1 MTLILDSVLRV
12 PKKDVPDWLYP
23 EFVVHPKYGGEPF
36 KEYQVDDDWV
46 YFPRQARN
54 MFSGFK
60 IDDRRVEGRKIEFP
74 PSNYREK
81 YTGQTSTIIQSME
94 CLLHSP
100 CGGGVLVAGC
110 GKGKT
115 IMGTELAIRLGRPTC
130 IMVHKEYLGEQWEE
144 AIKMLA
150 PGASVGWVKQDR
162 CDMGFDHDFVIASTQ
177 SIVSPTRVYE
187 RKFYAS
193 FGLLLLDEVHRYG
206 AEVWQ
211 QVMWKFPTKYRLGL
225 TATAGR
231 FDGMWSVITDN
242 IGPIAAELESDPI
255 DFQVFTVNVGTEI
268 DSSSY
273 DKPWLD
279 KKMKLGKL
287 TSLLANHEGRNKV
300 ITRNLIKAYKAN
312 RKVLVLS
319 SRRKQLDTLAAMMK
333 REGVLKQDIGF
344 FVGGVKGDARVEVSK
359 KQMILATYQMAEEGL
374 DIVELDAL
382 FPVTPRAHVIQ
393 TTGRILREFEG
404 KKLPSIVDLVD
415 YKVKDVVGFA
425 YSRRREYES
434 MGATIEGTIKQED

>member
-1 MTLILDSVLRV
+1 MKLILDSVLRV
-12 PKKDVPDWLYP
+12 PKKEVPDWLLKAY
-23 EFVVHPKYGGEPF
+23 EVRPKFGGDLF
-36 KEYQVDDDWV
+36 KEYQVEEDWV

-74 PSNYREK
+74 PSKYREK
-81 YTGQTSTIIQSME
+81 FIGQTETIIHSME
-94 CLLHSP
+94 GLLHSP

-115 IMGTELAIRLGRPTC
+115 VMGTELAIRLSRPTC

-144 AIKMLA
+144 AIKMLVPDA
-150 PGASVGWVKQDR
+150 KVGWVKQDR
-162 CDMGFDHDFVIASTQ
+162 CDMGFDYDFVIASTQ

-193 FGLLLLDEVHRYG
+193 FGLLILDEVHRY
-206 AEVWQ
+206 AADVWQ

-242 IGPIAAELESDPI
+242 VGPIAAELESDPI
-255 DFQVFTVNVGTEI
+255 DFQVFTVNLSTDI

-300 ITRNLIKAYKAN
+300 ITRNLVKAYKAK

-319 SRRKQLDTLAAMMK
+319 SRRKQLDMLAVMLK
-333 REGVLKQDIGF
+333 REGVSADDIGF
-344 FVGGVKGDARVEVSK
+344 FVGGVKGKARVEVSK

-393 TTGRILREFEG
+393 ITGRILRAFEG
-404 KKLPSIVDLVD
+404 KKLPSVVDLVD
-415 YKVKDVVGFA
+415 YKVKDLVGFS
-425 YSRRREYES
+425 YSRRKEYES
-434 MGATIEGTIKQED
+434 MGANIEGTIKQEG